1 MTKEIKIVDYRS
13 EHQPYF
19 ELFNRAWIE
28 KLFTMEP
35 IDEFVLTD
43 PEESILKNGGAI
55 LMAEYNGTVAGTV
68 GLRKVDAFTY
78 EFTKM
83 AVDENF
89 RRLGIAEAIS
99 YASFKKAKQLG
110 ARQVI
115 LYSNKLNAEAIKLYE
130 KIGFKHVEVE
140 PGVYKRANVKMVI
153 DIETAVR
160 AAQIY
165 DNLIQSKNI
174 KIIQADVSHAAII
187 ATIGK
192 KSFRNA
198 FEGLFNNREELFEY
212 LELTYDPVKLIKS
225 IKKENNFYLLAYAE
239 GKPAGFAKIK
249 KHSLNEL
256 IESPVQTELQK
267 IYVLPEYQDRG
278 IGSALMEEVKTFARE
293 INPDYI
299 WLDTHISN
307 EIAIRFYENSGFGK
321 IGNSYFNIGS
331 QTFEYY
337 IMALPVGS
345 HGQIQ
350 KVSGADAGLQTL

>member
-1 MTKEIKIVDYRS
+1 MNREIKIVDYRP

-19 ELFNRAWIE
+19 ESFNRAWIE

-35 IDEFVLTD
+35 VDEFVLTD
-43 PEESILKNGGAI
+43 PDEAILKSGGAI
-55 LMAEYNGTVAGTV
+55 LMAEYNGKVAGTV

-160 AAQIY
+160 TAQIY

-225 IKKENNFYLLAYAE
+225 IKKENNFYLLAYSSGTGPVKMINLYSSEIFIPNFASLAYIK
-239 GKPAGFAKIK
+239 GRMYKDAPACLGIQALSSSTNFERPSAKI
-249 KHSLNEL
+249 SF
-256 IESPVQTELQK
+256 
-267 IYVLPEYQDRG
+267 G
-278 IGSALMEEVKTFARE
+278 GAAM
-293 INPDYI
+293 
-299 WLDTHISN
+299 HILSSDLTK
-307 EIAIRFYENSGFGK
+307 RS
-321 IGNSYFNIGS
+321 
-331 QTFEYY
+331 
-337 IMALPVGS
+337 
-345 HGQIQ
+345 
-350 KVSGADAGLQTL
+350 